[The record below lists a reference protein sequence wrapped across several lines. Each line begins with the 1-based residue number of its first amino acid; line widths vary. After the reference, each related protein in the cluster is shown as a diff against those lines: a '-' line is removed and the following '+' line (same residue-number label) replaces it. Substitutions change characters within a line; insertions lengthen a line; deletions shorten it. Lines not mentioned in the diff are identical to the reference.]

1 MAEFRT
7 MVITNKGQALIAKM
21 LAGKGNIEFTKISL
35 SETTYSDS
43 QLLGLTTISGVK
55 QSTSVSK
62 ITKTSEAAIQVE
74 GAVTN
79 ATLTSGYYIRT
90 IALHAKD
97 PDEGEIVYAACGA
110 STPGWMPPFNGIS
123 TSGAFLKLITTVQ
136 NASNVSINVDPA
148 AVATIGD
155 IKDLQAQI
163 TDLQAF
169 IGYTDTD
176 IYGVEV
182 DLKNS
187 KFTRLSA
194 ATAMTPGNDFDK
206 VNAFGGRKRCIL
218 TDNGIVLA
226 YYGEAGYTETGKLIQ
241 QIIKDEVTY
250 PVGTMVQVMV
260 EQPKFYYKVVPLQLD
275 KIEGGKGFHMRKIRY
290 YISDTKKV
298 GFKVHPAFVQNGIEK
313 NYIYL
318 SAYEGCLFDTSAGNY
333 ILNNDQV
340 YESGDK
346 LSSIGNAKPA
356 SSLTQSLNRIN
367 CRALAVARGAG
378 WKQQTV
384 QSTSVT
390 QMLFLIEYAMFNMQ
404 TAIGSGVTNKTNDFD
419 DDPINMSELTGG
431 TTSLGNKTGSVM
443 NSNGFYPVSY
453 RGEENFFGN
462 IWKWVDGININC
474 KRIHEAYIAEDNYD
488 DAKLD
493 GNYKNV
499 GFTLCKKNG
508 YVSAF
513 GYNEEFDWLFMTS
526 EVKGNSSLPVGDYFH
541 QYNAHN
547 EIKVAS
553 FGAAWYDGDKAGGF
567 CWNVRSSASNRH
579 GDVGAR
585 LLYVPQ

>member
-21 LAGKGNIEFTKISL
+21 LAGTGNIEFTKISL

-43 QLLGLTTISGVK
+43 QILGLTSISGVK

-90 IALHAKD
+90 IVLHAKD

-136 NASNVSINVDPA
+136 NASSVSINVDPA

-194 ATAMTPGNDFDK
+194 ATAFTPGTDFDK
-206 VNAFGGRKRCIL
+206 INAFGGRKRCIL

-226 YYGEAGYTETGKLIQ
+226 YHGEAGYTESGRLTQ
-241 QIIKDEVTY
+241 QIIKDGITY
-250 PVGTMVQVMV
+250 SVGTMVQVMV
-260 EQPKFYYKVVPLQLD
+260 EQPKFYYKAVPLQLD
-275 KIEGGKGFHMRKIRY
+275 KIEGGKGFHMRKARY
-290 YISDTKKV
+290 YISDTKKA
-298 GFKVHPAFVQNGIEK
+298 GFKVHPAFLLNGVEK
-313 NYIYL
+313 NFIYL
-318 SAYEGCLFDTSAGNY
+318 SAFEGCLFDVSAGNY
-333 ILNNDQV
+333 ILNDEQV
-340 YESGDK
+340 YASGDK

-356 SSLTQSLNRIN
+356 SGLTQLLTRTN
-367 CRALAVARGAG
+367 CRTLASARGAG
-378 WKQQTV
+378 WKQQTI
-384 QSTSVT
+384 QSTGVT

-404 TAIGSGVTNKTNDFD
+404 SAIGNGVTNKTD
-419 DDPINMSELTGG
+419 DGSTNISEPTGG
-431 TTSLGNKTGSVM
+431 TTTLGNRTGSVM
-443 NSNGFYPVSY
+443 NANGFYPVSY
-453 RGEENFFGN
+453 RGEENFYGN

-474 KRIHEAYIAEDNYD
+474 KGIHEAYIAEDNND
-488 DAKLD
+488 DAKLN

-499 GFTLCKKNG
+499 GFTHCKENG

-526 EVKGNSSLPVGDYFH
+526 EVKVNNSLPVGDYFY
-541 QYNAHN
+541 QKNTYNGILA
-547 EIKVAS
+547 AL
-553 FGAAWYDGDKAGGF
+553 FGGQWYNGGNAGGLL
-567 CWNVRSSASNRH
+567 WYVGDSASYRNRDI
-579 GDVGAR
+579 GGR